1 MSCVYETQIPISLH
15 RLTPEFPVLVPL
27 EFRGFLFG
35 VRHGLVF
42 KG

>member
-1 MSCVYETQIPISLH
+1 MSCVYETQIPISRH

-35 VRHGLVF
+35 GAYGTVF
-42 KG
+42 